1 MIITCKSYDKKFSV
15 KDQDIPNE
23 GRLVQCGSCSSIW
36 TQYPIKLK
44 TQEEKPKIQKNIQKI
59 KKPKKIQHKDFAI
72 QPLYSKK
79 NTNLK
84 KTKDKNKIVQK
95 KSEEKVKQGFGFLNF
110 LILLILISIST
121 IGVFET
127 FRDQISPFWPDLED
141 YLVYVYETVNNI
153 YILSIDLIKSY
164 Q

>member
-1 MIITCKSYDKKFSV
+1 MIITCKSCDKKFSV

-44 TQEEKPKIQKNIQKI
+44 TQEEKPKILKNIQKI

-79 NTNLK
+79 IRRKSKTRFWFFKFFNTFNL
-84 KTKDKNKIVQK
+84 D
-95 KSEEKVKQGFGFLNF
+95 FNF
-110 LILLILISIST
+110 NYWCL
-121 IGVFET
+121 
-127 FRDQISPFWPDLED
+127 
-141 YLVYVYETVNNI
+141 
-153 YILSIDLIKSY
+153 
-164 Q
+164 